1 MIKIENITHLL
12 TGYDL
17 ALFGSFVVSVII
29 ILSQRLHLKYSSR
42 SSERYEVQRIHV
54 NPTPRIGGIAVLM
67 GCLLAWYMSDNLA
80 NDFLGLLIFSS
91 LPVLIFGLLDDLHFN
106 VPPIYRLLAASM
118 SSLIAIFL
126 LGTWLFRVDVIFFDQ
141 LFLYTPFAIFFTI
154 FATTGVSHAFNVI
167 DGLHG
172 LSLGVS
178 LSVSFFLTVL
188 AWLNSDVFVVMLS
201 LIFFLSSLGLF
212 LLNYPWGKIFLGDGG
227 AYFQGHCLS
236 WISILLLSRN
246 PEITPWAIV
255 LIFFWPVVETLY
267 SIFRR
272 ISKKTSSATADR
284 AHFHQLVYDKVKTIK
299 IFGYSETIANSFSTL
314 ILLPLIILPSVVSL
328 FFFNNVKGAFIGFIF
343 FSVAYIAV
351 YNLIKPKLN

>member
-1 MIKIENITHLL
+1 M
-12 TGYDL
+12 
-17 ALFGSFVVSVII
+17 ALFGSCLVSVII

-42 SSERYEVQRIHV
+42 SSETYEIQRSHV

-67 GCLLAWYMSDNLA
+67 GCLSAWYMSDNLA
-80 NDFLGLLIFSS
+80 KDFLGLLIFSS
-91 LPVLIFGLLDDLHFN
+91 LPVLIFGLLDDFHFN
-106 VPPIYRLLAASM
+106 IPPLYRLLAASI
-118 SSLIAIFL
+118 SSLIAVFL
-126 LGTWLFRVDVIFFDQ
+126 LETWLVKVDVIVFDQ
-141 LFLYTPFAIFFTI
+141 LFFYAPFAIFFTI

-188 AWLNSDVFVVMLS
+188 AWVTSDVFIVMLS
-201 LIFFLSSLGLF
+201 LVFFLSALGLF

-272 ISKKTSSATADR
+272 ISKKRSSATADR
-284 AHFHQLVYDKVKTIK
+284 AHFHQLVYDKVKSFK
-299 IFGYSETIANSFSTL
+299 IFGYSSTIANSFSTL
-314 ILLPLIILPSVVSL
+314 LLLPLIIFPSVISL
-328 FFFNNVKGAFIGFIF
+328 IFFNDVKGAFMGFVF
-343 FSVAYIAV
+343 FLAAYIAV
-351 YNLIKPKLN
+351 YNLIKPKLNQNQPNP

>member
-12 TGYDL
+12 TGYDM
-17 ALFGSFVVSVII
+17 ALFGSFIVSILI

-42 SSERYEVQRIHV
+42 SSERFEIQRSHV

-67 GCLLAWYMSDNLA
+67 GCLSAWYMSDNLA
-80 NDFLGLLIFSS
+80 NDLLGLLIISS
-91 LPVLIFGLLDDLHFN
+91 LPVLIFGLLDDLRFN
-106 VPPIYRLLAASM
+106 VRPIYRLLAAAI
-118 SSLIAIFL
+118 SSLIAVFL
-126 LGTWLFRVDVIFFDQ
+126 LETWLVKVDVLVFDQ
-141 LFLYTPFAIFFTI
+141 LLFYTPFAIFFTI

-188 AWLNSDVFVVMLS
+188 AWVNSDIFIVMLS
-201 LIFFLSSLGLF
+201 LVFFLSSLGLF

-246 PEITPWAIV
+246 PEITPWAII

-272 ISKKTSSATADR
+272 ISKKISSATADR
-284 AHFHQLVYDKVKTIK
+284 AHFHQLVYDKVKSLK
-299 IFGYSETIANSFSTL
+299 IFGYSATIANSFSTL
-314 ILLPLIILPSVVSL
+314 LLLPLIIFPSVISLL
-328 FFFNNVKGAFIGFIF
+328 FFNDVKGASIGFGF
-343 FSVAYIAV
+343 FLVSYIAV
-351 YNLIKPKLN
+351 YNLIKPRFN

>member
-1 MIKIENITHLL
+1 MIKIEDINHLL
-12 TGYDL
+12 TGYDM
-17 ALFGSFVVSVII
+17 ALFGSCVVSIII

-42 SSERYEVQRIHV
+42 SSERYEIQRSHV

-67 GCLLAWYMSDNLA
+67 GCLSAWYMSNNLA
-80 NDFLGLLIFSS
+80 NEFLGLIIFSS

-118 SSLIAIFL
+118 SSLIAIFFL
-126 LGTWLFRVDVIFFDQ
+126 ETWLLKVDVVILDQ
-141 LFLYTPFAIFFTI
+141 LFVYAPFAIFFTI
-154 FATTGVSHAFNVI
+154 FATTGVSHAFNLI

-188 AWLNSDVFVVMLS
+188 AWLSSDVFVVMLS
-201 LIFFLSSLGLF
+201 LVFFLSSLGLF

-236 WISILLLSRN
+236 WISIILLSRN
-246 PEITPWAIV
+246 PEITPWALV
-255 LIFFWPVVETLY
+255 LIFFLPVVETLY

-272 ISKKTSSATADR
+272 VYKKTSSATADR